1 MGQWVVC
8 LLPHFLQLLL
18 SIMMHLQI
26 KNIGP
31 LKDTGVVP
39 ITNIMLII
47 GEQSTG
53 KSTFMKILS
62 FCRWIEKKVM
72 LGKFSD
78 IEVKG
83 GFIKQLK
90 EFHKFSDEYFKN
102 GEPYV
107 EYVSDVVKILHKGI
121 NTKTMVSGI
130 NKDLRH
136 NSKISYVPAER
147 NLLSVIPNLDNKY
160 KASSFD
166 SMFNCALEF
175 SEANA
180 VFSKK
185 NPLKLVFADD
195 MEYYHDGFNDYVKL
209 QKNNTSLLLEH
220 TSSGIQSTVPVS
232 VLVHYLCYITGMPSR
247 RTPSMVKKD
256 SVQGF
261 NQENATNRLNF
272 YNYPQLFIEEPEQHL
287 YPTSQAKLLRDIISQ
302 FSYAMNKTG
311 YPGYIVM
318 TSHSPYILTQLNV
331 LLKARKAFLKD
342 KGETLKYI
350 PQDCI
355 LPLKYYSAYYVT
367 QDGRME
373 NMMDSETGLIKGEYL
388 DSVSETT
395 ENELNELNDIIYG

>member
-1 MGQWVVC
+1 MA
-8 LLPHFLQLLL
+8 
-18 SIMMHLQI
+18 SIRI

-31 LKDTGVVP
+31 IKDTGVIP
-39 ITNIMLII
+39 LTNIMLII

-72 LGKFSD
+72 QEKYED
-78 IEVKG
+78 IVKKG
-83 GFIKQLK
+83 SFIQQLK
-90 EFHKFSDEYFKN
+90 EFHKLSDEYFVV

-107 EYVSDVVKILHKGI
+107 EYKGEVVNITHKGV
-121 NTKTMVSGI
+121 NKKTKVNI
-130 NKDLRH
+130 VNEELRH
-136 NSKISYVPAER
+136 NSKISYIPAER

-160 KASSFD
+160 KASTYD

-175 SEANA
+175 GEAGE
-180 VFSKK
+180 FFTKK
-185 NPLKLVFADD
+185 NPLNLAFADG
-195 MEYYHDGFNDYVKL
+195 MEYYHDGYNDYVKL
-209 QKNNTSLLLEH
+209 QKSNTALLLEH

-261 NQENATNRLNF
+261 GVENASNRLNY
-272 YNYPQLFIEEPEQHL
+272 YNYPQLYIEEPEQHL

-302 FSYAMNKTG
+302 FTIAKGKTG
-311 YPGYIVM
+311 YPGYVVM

-331 LLKARKAFLKD
+331 LLKARKAYLID
-342 KGETLKYI
+342 KEVVCRLI
-350 PQDCI
+350 PEGCI

-373 NMMDSETGLIKGEYL
+373 NMMDGETGLIKGEYL
-388 DSVSETT
+388 DAVSETT
-395 ENELNELNDIIYG
+395 ENELNQLNNIIYG

>member
-1 MGQWVVC
+1 MIR
-8 LLPHFLQLLL
+8 LR
-18 SIMMHLQI
+18 I

-53 KSTFMKILS
+53 KSTFMKVLS
-62 FCRWIEKKVM
+62 FCRWIEKKAM
-72 LGKFSD
+72 LGEYDD
-78 IEVKG
+78 IVVNG

-90 EFHKFSDEYFKN
+90 EFHKLSDEYFKN
-102 GEPYV
+102 GEPFV
-107 EYVSDVVKILHKGI
+107 EYTSDVVSISHKGI
-121 NTKTMVSGI
+121 NTKTKVSKVED
-130 NKDLRH
+130 NKRH
-136 NSKISYVPAER
+136 NTKIAYIPAER

-160 KASSFD
+160 KASSYD
-166 SMFNCALEF
+166 SMFNCAMEF

-180 VFSKK
+180 VFTKN

-209 QKNNTSLLLEH
+209 PKTNTALLLEH

-232 VLVHYLCYITGMPSR
+232 VLVHYLSFITGKPAR
-247 RTPSMVKKD
+247 RTPRMVKSD
-256 SVQGF
+256 SGLDF
-261 NQENATNRLNF
+261 SQENLTNRLNY

-302 FSYAMNKTG
+302 FSHAMGKTE
-311 YPGYIVM
+311 YPGYVVM

-331 LLKARKAFLKD
+331 LLRARKAFLKNR
-342 KGETLKYI
+342 KETLKHI
-350 PQDCI
+350 QEDCI
-355 LPLKYYSAYYVT
+355 LPLKYYSAYFVT

-373 NMMDSETGLIKGEYL
+373 NMMDNETGLIKGEYL
-388 DSVSETT
+388 DAISETAET
-395 ENELNELNDIIYG
+395 ELNQLNDIIYG

>member
-1 MGQWVVC
+1 MI
-8 LLPHFLQLLL
+8 HLQL
-18 SIMMHLQI
+18 

-31 LKDTGVVP
+31 LKDTGVVT

-72 LGKFSD
+72 LGKFND

-90 EFHKFSDEYFKN
+90 EFHKLSDEYFKN

-107 EYVSDVVKILHKGI
+107 EYESDVVRILHKGI
-121 NTKTMVSGI
+121 YTKTMVSGI

-136 NSKISYVPAER
+136 NTKISYVPAER

-180 VFSKK
+180 VFTKK
-185 NPLKLVFADD
+185 NPLKLAFADN
-195 MEYYHDGFNDYVKL
+195 MEYYHDGLNDYVKL
-209 QKNNTSLLLEH
+209 KKNNTTLLLEN
-220 TSSGIQSTVPVS
+220 TSSGIQSTVPLS

-256 SVQGF
+256 SSQGF
-261 NQENATNRLNF
+261 DQENASNRLNF

-287 YPTSQAKLLRDIISQ
+287 YPSSQARLLRDIISQ
-302 FSYAMNKTG
+302 FSFAMNKTG
-311 YPGYIVM
+311 HPGFVVM

-342 KGETLKYI
+342 KTNTLKHI
-350 PQDCI
+350 SEDCI
-355 LPLKYYSAYYVT
+355 LPLKYYSAYFIT

-373 NMMDSETGLIKGEYL
+373 NMMDSTTGLIKGEFL
-388 DSVSETT
+388 DAISETT
-395 ENELNELNDIIYG
+395 EDELNKLNDIIYG

>member
-1 MGQWVVC
+1 MT
-8 LLPHFLQLLL
+8 
-18 SIMMHLQI
+18 HLRI

-31 LKDTGVVP
+31 LKDTGYIP

-72 LGKFSD
+72 LEEYDD
-78 IEVKG
+78 IVVNG

-90 EFHKFSDEYFKN
+90 EFHKLSDEYFMN
-102 GEPYV
+102 GVPSV
-107 EYVSDVVKILHKGI
+107 EYESDVISIKHVGVNSK
-121 NTKTMVSGI
+121 TKTIIS
-130 NKDLRH
+130 KQDKKERH
-136 NSKISYVPAER
+136 NSKICYIPAER

-160 KASSFD
+160 KASTYN
-166 SMFNCALEF
+166 SMFNCAMEF
-175 SEANA
+175 SEANT
-180 VFSKK
+180 VFTKK
-185 NPLKLVFADD
+185 NPLNLAFADG
-195 MEYYHDGFNDYVKL
+195 MEYYHDGYNDYVKL
-209 QKNNTSLLLEH
+209 PNSNTALLLEH

-261 NQENATNRLNF
+261 GQENASNRLNY
-272 YNYPQLFIEEPEQHL
+272 YNYPQLYIEEPEQHL

-302 FSYAMNKTG
+302 FTLAMNKTG
-311 YPGYIVM
+311 YPGYVVM

-331 LLKARKAFLKD
+331 LLKARKAFRENK
-342 KGETLKYI
+342 EATLIFI

-355 LPLKYYSAYYVT
+355 LPLNYYSAYFVT

-373 NMMDSETGLIKGEYL
+373 NMMDRETGLIKGEYL
-388 DSVSETT
+388 DAISETT
-395 ENELNELNDIIYG
+395 ENELNQLNDIIYG

>member
-1 MGQWVVC
+1 MTY
-8 LLPHFLQLLL
+8 LR
-18 SIMMHLQI
+18 I

-31 LKDTGVVP
+31 LKDTGCIP

-72 LGKFSD
+72 LEEYDD
-78 IEVKG
+78 IAVNG

-90 EFHKFSDEYFKN
+90 EFHKLSDEYFIN
-102 GEPYV
+102 GVPSV
-107 EYVSDVVKILHKGI
+107 EYESDVISIKHVGGV
-121 NTKTMVSGI
+121 NSKTIIS
-130 NKDLRH
+130 KQDRDKRH
-136 NSKISYVPAER
+136 NSKICYIPAER

-160 KASSFD
+160 KASSYD
-166 SMFNCALEF
+166 SMFNCAMEF
-175 SEANA
+175 SEANK
-180 VFSKK
+180 VFTKK
-185 NPLKLVFADD
+185 NPLNLSFADG
-195 MEYYHDGFNDYVKL
+195 MKYYHDGYNDYVKL
-209 QKNNTSLLLEH
+209 PNSNTALLLEH

-261 NQENATNRLNF
+261 GQENASNRLNY
-272 YNYPQLFIEEPEQHL
+272 YNYPQLYIEEPEQHL

-302 FSYAMNKTG
+302 FTLAMNKTG
-311 YPGYIVM
+311 YPGYVVM

-331 LLKARKAFLKD
+331 LLKARKAFHKNRE
-342 KGETLKYI
+342 KTLNYI
-350 PQDCI
+350 PHDCI
-355 LPLKYYSAYYVT
+355 LPLKYYSAYFVT

-373 NMMDSETGLIKGEYL
+373 IMMDKETGLIKGEYL
-388 DSVSETT
+388 DAVSEKT
-395 ENELNELNDIIYG
+395 EMELNQLNDIIYG

>member
-1 MGQWVVC
+1 M
-8 LLPHFLQLLL
+8 
-18 SIMMHLQI
+18 IHLQI

-53 KSTFMKILS
+53 KSTFMKVLS
-62 FCRWIEKKVM
+62 FCRWIEKKAM
-72 LGKFSD
+72 LGEYDD
-78 IEVKG
+78 IVVNG

-90 EFHKFSDEYFKN
+90 EFHKLSDEYFKN
-102 GEPYV
+102 GEPFV
-107 EYVSDVVKILHKGI
+107 EYTSDVVSISHKGI
-121 NTKTMVSGI
+121 NTKTKVSKI
-130 NKDLRH
+130 EDNKRH
-136 NSKISYVPAER
+136 NTKIAYIPAER

-261 NQENATNRLNF
+261 NQENAANRLNF

-311 YPGYIVM
+311 YLGYVVM
-318 TSHSPYILTQLNV
+318 SSHSPYILTQLNV
-331 LLKARKAFLKD
+331 LLKARKAFCKNE
-342 KGETLKYI
+342 KETLKYI
-350 PQDCI
+350 PQECI

>member
-1 MGQWVVC
+1 M
-8 LLPHFLQLLL
+8 
-18 SIMMHLQI
+18 IHLQI

-31 LKDTGVVP
+31 LKDTGVVT

-72 LGKFSD
+72 LGKFND

-90 EFHKFSDEYFKN
+90 EFHKLSDEYFKN

-107 EYVSDVVKILHKGI
+107 EYKSDVVRILHKGI
-121 NTKTMVSGI
+121 YTKTMVSGI

-136 NSKISYVPAER
+136 NTKISYVPAER

-180 VFSKK
+180 VFTKK
-185 NPLKLVFADD
+185 NPLKLAFADN
-195 MEYYHDGFNDYVKL
+195 MEYYHDGLNDYVKL
-209 QKNNTSLLLEH
+209 KKNNTPLLLEN
-220 TSSGIQSTVPVS
+220 TSSGIQSTVPLS
-232 VLVHYLCYITGMPSR
+232 VLVHYLCFITGMPSR

-256 SVQGF
+256 SSQGF
-261 NQENATNRLNF
+261 DQENASNRLNF

-287 YPTSQAKLLRDIISQ
+287 YPSSQARLLRDIISQ
-302 FSYAMNKTG
+302 FSFAMNKTG
-311 YPGYIVM
+311 HPGFVVM

-342 KGETLKYI
+342 KINTLKHI
-350 PQDCI
+350 SEDCI
-355 LPLKYYSAYYVT
+355 LPLKYYSAYFIT

-373 NMMDSETGLIKGEYL
+373 NMMDSTTGLIKGEFL
-388 DSVSETT
+388 DAISETT
-395 ENELNELNDIIYG
+395 EDELNKLNDIIYG